1 MKPYLRNLVALLIGL
16 GAVGAAN
23 AAIDT
28 SDCYVGDGS
37 PAPPTLSVP
46 LAAGALTIGRDVP
59 DGTVIYSQ
67 TVSAQAVGIDC
78 KNYAVTVVRNA
89 LELTTSQPAAAWNQG
104 PFAGK
109 VYETGLPGIGVA
121 IRDNRTGQFYP
132 GEDAINCRMTCIYT
146 VGPQYVEISLIKIG
160 NVSASGPVAGA
171 SLPRVSSKWRKA
183 TTFKYLDAFEIAFTG
198 SLSIVSQTCT
208 TPDVRVPM
216 GVHNPGDFSGVG
228 SGTRWEAFD
237 IRLLNCPA
245 FHGATASVS
254 YDNGAL
260 GDVSG
265 TGNQLGFLLT
275 PATEVVDA
283 AKGIVALSAGSEAKP
298 AAGGVGL
305 QIASPDGAPVSYHSV
320 MPSGIVPAAVDGG
333 SYTIA
338 LQARYVQ
345 TGEAITPG
353 QANTSVMFTID
364 YR

>member
-1 MKPYLRNLVALLIGL
+1 MKPYFRNLVALLIGL

-23 AAIDT
+23 AAP
-28 SDCYVGDGS
+28 DCYVMKGS
-37 PAPPTLSVP
+37 PTPPTLSVP

-67 TVSAQAVGIDC
+67 TVSAQEVGIEC
-78 KNYAVTVVRNA
+78 KNYAVATVENA
-89 LELTTSQPAAAWNQG
+89 LDLITSQPAAAWNQG

-121 IRDNRTGQFYP
+121 IRDARAGQFYP
-132 GEDAINCRMTCIYT
+132 GMAPISCLLRCEYT
-146 VGPQYVEISLIKIG
+146 VGAQYVEVSLIKIG
-160 NVSASGPVAGA
+160 KVSASGPVAGA
-171 SLPRVSSKWRKA
+171 SLPRVSSKWRKGPG
-183 TTFKYLDAFEIAFTG
+183 FDYLAAFEIAFTG
-198 SLSIVSQTCT
+198 SLSIVSQTCA

-305 QIASPDGAPVSYHSV
+305 QIASPDGAPVAYHSV